1 MRRLNFYIAKTVLL
15 SIGLVIGV
23 ILSIDLIFTFVAQFH
38 AIGHNDYT
46 MLDAIEF
53 VFLRLPSD
61 LYLILPV
68 CAFIGVLAALGQLA
82 SKSELIAM
90 RSAGVS
96 VAQICH
102 GVLYAALVVM
112 LVGYLLAI
120 YISPVT
126 RHMAY
131 AKRNQPS
138 QRSAV
143 LVLASA
149 TWVRVGDNI
158 IYIGRTL
165 PGGRLDNIISYRI
178 QNNQISQIVHANT
191 AQVTNTHWILSDV
204 TMLDIAHDHITK
216 RYHKQT
222 TNLGLL
228 SPNLLHIL
236 TLEPEDMTLWALY
249 EYIQYRQQNQLDPKP
264 YVLQIWLRILQ
275 PFTLIVMML
284 LAVPFVFGPL
294 RSATMGL
301 RLAVGLSVGFAFYIA
316 SQFFGSFTLISPLP
330 AFLGASLPTV
340 VFALVL
346 LIMIRRIN

>member
-1 MRRLNFYIAKTVLL
+1 MRRINFYISKTVLI

-38 AIGHNDYT
+38 ALDHNNYT
-46 MLDAIEF
+46 LVDAIEF

-61 LYLILPV
+61 LYLIMPV
-68 CAFIGVLAALGQLA
+68 CAFIGVLIGLGQLA

-90 RSAGVS
+90 RAAGVS
-96 VAQICH
+96 VAQICR
-102 GVLYAALVVM
+102 GVLYAAAIVV
-112 LVGYLLAI
+112 LLGYLLAI

-131 AKRNQPS
+131 AKRNQSS
-138 QRSAV
+138 QHSAV

-149 TWVRVGDNI
+149 TWVRVGSNI
-158 IYIGRTL
+158 IYIGKTL
-165 PGGRLDNIISYRI
+165 PGGLLENIVSYHIQDN
-178 QNNQISQIVHANT
+178 QVKQIVHANN
-191 AQVTNTHWILSDV
+191 AKVTDKHWVLNDV
-204 TMLDIAHDHITK
+204 TMLNIDRDHITK
-216 RYHKQT
+216 HYHKRA

-249 EYIQYRQQNQLDPKP
+249 EYIKYRQQNQLDSKP

-275 PFTLIVMML
+275 PITLIVMML

-294 RSATMGL
+294 RSATVGL
-301 RLAVGLSVGFAFYIA
+301 RLALGLSVGFVFYIA
-316 SQFFGSFTLISPLP
+316 SRFFGSFTLISPLP
-330 AFLGASLPTV
+330 AFLGASLPTI
-340 VFALVL
+340 VFAVILLV
-346 LIMIRRIN
+346 MIRRLN

>member
-1 MRRLNFYIAKTVLL
+1 MRRLSLYIAKTVLL

-38 AIGHNDYT
+38 AIGHNGYS
-46 MLDAIEF
+46 MIDAIEF

-68 CAFIGVLAALGQLA
+68 CAFIGVLVGLGQLA

-90 RSAGVS
+90 RAAGVS
-96 VAQICH
+96 VAQICR
-102 GVLYAALVVM
+102 GVLYAAAVVV

-131 AKRNQPS
+131 TKRNQPS

-158 IYIGRTL
+158 IYIGKTL
-165 PGGRLDNIISYRI
+165 PGGRLENIVSYHI
-178 QNNQISQIVHANT
+178 TNNQIKQITHADT
-191 AQVTNTHWILSDV
+191 AKVADKHWVLSNV
-204 TMLDIAHDHITK
+204 TMLNLDHDHITK
-216 RYHKQT
+216 QFRKQA

-275 PFTLIVMML
+275 PLTLVIMML

-301 RLAVGLSVGFAFYIA
+301 RLAVGLSVGFVFYIA

-330 AFLGASLPTV
+330 AFLGVSIPTL
-340 VFALVL
+340 VFALIL
-346 LIMIRRIN
+346 LVMIRRIN